1 MTLLEIF
8 DIVYNE
14 ETLPV
19 NKNTGKKKKGI
30 LLLDVDDTLL
40 QARDIFIW
48 RKLPTDKK
56 EVKLTPAQ
64 YADEHPTPEEK
75 KYYSYR
81 EFRDPVKV
89 ANSIRKGLPYINN
102 LKAMDNFI
110 SGGYKIG
117 ILTARGMEDVVFSA
131 LSDFLKYRAPDGS
144 LKPAPLNRKY
154 VFAVNDEEKF
164 YRGETDYEKK
174 KNVIN
179 KIRRYFDYVYF
190 MDDDIKN
197 LKAVK
202 QLKKELPEKQA
213 KKIRTITAKKPDNIE
228 EGFLIEMAVKD
239 VIEPKFVEMIESGNL
254 KDAGY
259 YYIDK
264 VMKGNPGKYA
274 NSSWIDAAHGIGGR
288 GIVRTLNTAVRA
300 GQITQEFA
308 NKVAKAIDLAVSN
321 PPKERLEKDALEKE
335 EKEKQS
341 KEQKELEKNKGLSGN
356 FPEYEK
362 NIVKAREEKKRI
374 ADIVKNFLDKYIVSG
389 GGSENKETIVSALM
403 SGYKSDL
410 AWVMNKF
417 LPSFIAEKQP
427 SLTDK
432 KNFRRSGFGDK
443 IKEESIKVRWYL
455 KQYNDFLQRTID
467 EYEYIV
473 QDREMSNSEKEEELQ
488 KSAVFR
494 EDYDKLVKHFKT
506 RPKDAETKK
515 IEFKAIKV
523 SEASDSASSEAQVL
537 VSDYYRYLDD
547 LEDAYVS
554 GKMADYVRRNYKK
567 IVDMLTFSS
576 YAARNK
582 LTNTYKKPSDIDSE
596 EIEEAE
602 EMEDTG
608 SLSKT
613 HKFGPN
619 VLSIVKERTKPEYK
633 YSGIERDA
641 PEISYLKKFA
651 DGQGGNDKTA
661 FRIIANI
668 YLDFLDGINTVVSA
682 KNIGTGSKEGKE
694 RLKKIIQK
702 KQNIEKS
709 KERES
714 QGENATYEVED
725 IKSIIDEGLSKV
737 SNEEEKERI
746 QNLKKVVDFSKISQ
760 DTAKKIDSSVKKGN
774 LYEFLSSNEDILNS
788 ISTEEMR
795 KIVEREI
802 AKMSQAER
810 FERRIAVAINFNG
823 NKFSDS
829 QIKQLAKS
837 ALADL
842 DGKALKAKLLE
853 PEFSTKIQK

>member
-8 DIVYNE
+8 DTVYNE

-19 NKNTGKKKKGI
+19 DKNTGRKKRGI
-30 LLLDVDDTLL
+30 LLLDIDDTLL

-48 RKLPTDKK
+48 RKLPTDRA
-56 EVKLTPAQ
+56 EVKLTPQQ
-64 YADEHPTPEEK
+64 YADEHTTPETK
-75 KYYSYR
+75 KYYDYR

-89 ANSIRKGLPYINN
+89 ANSIKKGLPYINN
-102 LKAMDNFI
+102 LKAMDSFI
-110 SGGYKIG
+110 NGGYTIG
-117 ILTARGMEDVVFSA
+117 VLTARGMENVVYSA
-131 LSDFLKYRAPDGS
+131 LSDFLKYRSPDGK
-144 LKPAPLNRKY
+144 LKPVKIKRNH
-154 VFAVNDEEKF
+154 VFAVNDDDKF
-164 YRGETDYEKK
+164 YAGKTDYEKK

-179 KIRRYFDYVYF
+179 KIRRYYDYVYF
-190 MDDDIKN
+190 MDDDMKN
-197 LKAVK
+197 LKAIK
-202 QLKKELPEKQA
+202 QLKQELPEKQA
-213 KKIRTITAKKPDNIE
+213 KKIRTITAKKPEGIN

-239 VIEPKFVEMIESGNL
+239 VMEPKFVEMIESGNL

-274 NSSWIDAAHGIGGR
+274 NSSWLDAAHGIGGR

-300 GQITQEFA
+300 GQITQDFA

-321 PPKERLEKDALEKE
+321 PPKERLEKDASEKIDR
-335 EKEKQS
+335 EKQS
-341 KEQKELEKNKGLSGN
+341 KEQKEIDKNKGLSGK

-374 ADIVKNFLDKYIVSG
+374 AGIVKNFLDKYIVSG
-389 GGSENKETIVSALM
+389 GGSESKETTVSALM

-417 LPSFIAEKQP
+417 LPSFITEKQP
-427 SLTDK
+427 SMLDK
-432 KNFRRSGFGDK
+432 KNFRRSGFGDR

-473 QDREMSNSEKEEELQ
+473 QDKEMDDSEKEEELQ
-488 KSAVFR
+488 KSVVFK
-494 EDYDKLVKHFKT
+494 EDYDKLTNHFRT

-515 IEFKAIKV
+515 IEFKAVKV
-523 SEASDSASSEAQVL
+523 SEASDSASNEAQTL

-547 LEDAYVS
+547 LEDAYSS
-554 GKMADYVRRNYKK
+554 GKMSDYVRRNYKK

-576 YAARNK
+576 YATRNK
-582 LTNTYKKPSDIDSE
+582 LTDTYKKPTDIDDE

-602 EMEDTG
+602 EMDDTG
-608 SLSKT
+608 SLSKS

-651 DGQGGNDKTA
+651 DGQGGNEKTA

-682 KNIGTGSKEGKE
+682 KNTGTGSKEGKE

-702 KQNIEKS
+702 KQGIEKA
-709 KERES
+709 KEREA
-714 QGENATYEVED
+714 QGENATYEAED
-725 IKSIIDEGLSKV
+725 IKSIVSDAVSKV
-737 SNEEEKERI
+737 SGEEEKSRVE
-746 QNLKKVVDFSKISQ
+746 NFLKVIDFSKLSQ
-760 DTAKKIDSSVKKGN
+760 ETAKKIDAVSKSGN
-774 LYEFLSSNEDILNS
+774 LYEFLSKSEDVLNS
-788 ISTEEMR
+788 ISTQELK

-802 AKMSQAER
+802 GKFSQEER
-810 FERRIAVAINFNG
+810 FKRRIAVAINFNG
-823 NKFSDS
+823 NKFSDA
-829 QIKQLAKS
+829 QIKELAKS
-837 ALADL
+837 ALSDL
-842 DGKALKAKLLE
+842 DGSALKEKLLE
-853 PEFSTKIQK
+853 TEFSTKIQK